1 MISEICETGFQ
12 NSSPKQCN
20 QSWHPDLQMPS
31 YDKSLWCCLT
41 VPNFSSWSNMALK
54 QSVKYMFVVYQ
65 YPCSILQEKNRSNNQ
80 CYYFDCAQLEKHVF
94 STLSLFFSLL
104 LYNHPCE
111 VISSLSLVVMISRK
125 QELSCVR
132 IIT

>member
-1 MISEICETGFQ
+1 
-12 NSSPKQCN
+12 
-20 QSWHPDLQMPS
+20 
-31 YDKSLWCCLT
+31 
-41 VPNFSSWSNMALK
+41 MALK

-80 CYYFDCAQLEKHVF
+80 CYYFNCVQLEKHVF

-111 VISSLSLVVMISRK
+111 VISSLLPVVMISHKTRAFLCEDHYLV
-125 QELSCVR
+125 QLTVLNLSPSEYKFFR
-132 IIT
+132 TN